1 MVTGGGNKDGWWKN
15 MKLVVMIPAYN
26 EEETIGFVIREIPR
40 DCCEQV
46 DVLVINDGSHDNTVE
61 EAKRAGAD
69 KIISFKRN
77 KGLAPAFRAGLE
89 TALAMGADIIVN
101 TDADGQYDGGEIP
114 KLIQPIIDGKADF
127 VLGSRTKGHIE
138 HMPLPKRIGNRIATF
153 VTRQVSGLPI
163 SDAQSGFRAFTRD
176 AAFRLNVMADYTYVQ
191 ETLMQAANWGLV
203 IEEVPIE
210 FRKRRGGESRLISNI
225 FGYAKR
231 AGATIAKT
239 YRDYQPLKTF
249 SYMGFLFIV
258 AGLTIGARVLI
269 YYCNTGAVTGHMPSA
284 LLTVLLLIVGIQT
297 LVLGLLADMLK
308 TQRKVQDEVLYRLKK
323 MANGSKK
330 GDGR

>member
-1 MVTGGGNKDGWWKN
+1 MMGGESMDGGGEN

-26 EEETIGFVIREIPR
+26 EEETIGFVIQEIPR

-46 DVLVINDGSHDNTVE
+46 EVLVINDGSHDNTVE

-89 TALAMGADIIVN
+89 TALGMGADIIVN
-101 TDADGQYDGGEIP
+101 TDADGQYNGGEIP
-114 KLIQPIIDGKADF
+114 ELIKPILDGKADF
-127 VLGSRTKGHIE
+127 VLGSRTKGHIDY
-138 HMPLPKRIGNRIATF
+138 MPLPKKVGNRIATF

-231 AGATIAKT
+231 AGVTIAKT

-249 SYMGFLFIV
+249 SYLGFLFIV
-258 AGLTIGARVLI
+258 AGLTIGSRVLI
-269 YYCNTGAVTGHMPSA
+269 YYFNTGTVTGHLPSA

-308 TQRKVQDEVLYRLKK
+308 TQRRVQDEVLYRMKK
-323 MANGSKK
+323 MGNGGKK
-330 GDGR
+330 GDGG